1 MSHTLQVFD
10 IAPTAEPISEQLAIE
25 ELYRRYREP
34 LLRYLQR
41 LCGSPEQAEELAQET
56 FIKAYIGLLTFRGEC
71 SVATWL
77 FRIARNLYINSLR
90 RPSPARIDTDELLA
104 IPDSGG
110 YGDPVQRVAAGE
122 RRDRIGIALAQL
134 PEQQRSVLL
143 LRDAEGLAYIEIA
156 DVLGISLAA
165 VKVSLFRARNAFR
178 QAYRALDD
186 EGETYDD
193 QL

>member
-1 MSHTLQVFD
+1 MSSPLPL
-10 IAPTAEPISEQLAIE
+10 IATASEAQIHDRLSLE
-25 ELYRRYREP
+25 DLYQHYRGP
-34 LLRYLQR
+34 VQQYLYR
-41 LCGSPEQAEELAQET
+41 LCGSADLSEELAQET
-56 FIKAYIGLLTFRGEC
+56 FIKACAGLLSFRGDC

-77 FRIARNLYINSLR
+77 FRIARNLYLNSLR
-90 RPSPARIDTDELLA
+90 RPDPARIDTDELLA
-104 IPDSGG
+104 IPDSARH
-110 YGDPVQRVAAGE
+110 GDPAERYAAGE
-122 RRDRIGIALAQL
+122 RRDQIGQALAQL

-165 VKVSLFRARNAFR
+165 VKVNLFRARNAFR

-186 EGETYDD
+186 QGDHDD